1 MPALNHLVSR
11 IEINISN
18 SEERKQKRKT
28 EFDML
33 AILSY
38 D

>member
-1 MPALNHLVSR
+1 MPALNHLVPR

-18 SEERKQKRKT
+18 SEERKQKRKN

>member
-1 MPALNHLVSR
+1 MPALNHLVPR

-18 SEERKQKRKT
+18 SEERKQKKKT

-33 AILSY
+33 ASLSY